1 MLCFQLNALQE
12 FFKVFYAIL
21 RIPGVHCL
29 KVVVRLHLDQVPWI
43 EPGGKVHILTN
54 IQCLFNKTLGVFL
67 CSQRNDFSF
76 KLLYLSCYF
85 FPPHC
90 CSVTQSYLTLRP
102 QGLQHTWLPS
112 LSPSPGVCSN
122 SCPLSQWCH
131 PTISFPS
138 PPAFNLSQYQ
148 GLFQWASG
156 GQSTGAL
163 ASSSVLPVNI
173 QGWFPLGLTGLI
185 SVLSKG
191 TLKSFLQH
199 HSSKALILWCSY
211 LPKSSFPALISV
223 HDYWKNH
230 NFDYTDICRQSNVSA
245 F

>member
-90 CSVTQSYLTLRP
+90 CSVTQSCLTLCDPRDSSTP
-102 QGLQHTWLPS
+102 GFPVYHHLPEFAQTHVHWVSDAIQPSHSLLLLPS
-112 LSPSPGVCSN
+112 
-122 SCPLSQWCH
+122 
-131 PTISFPS
+131 IFPS
-138 PPAFNLSQYQ
+138 IRVFSNEHQVAK
-148 GLFQWASG
+148 
-156 GQSTGAL
+156 
-163 ASSSVLPVNI
+163 VLE
-173 QGWFPLGLTGLI
+173 L
-185 SVLSKG
+185 
-191 TLKSFLQH
+191 
-199 HSSKALILWCSY
+199 
-211 LPKSSFPALISV
+211 
-223 HDYWKNH
+223 
-230 NFDYTDICRQSNVSA
+230 
-245 F
+245 